1 MWVTHSSPLLI
12 TERVAGSSAFPVLGL
27 PWKVRKI
34 GESLPTKNR
43 EESHERPPLKTLAKE
58 HFERKA
64 KFKQK
69 RNHGSWLLRVSERVW
84 KWLRRVKE
92 TEFPSY
98 AIGFTQRSCPTNDIG
113 CQCFLN
119 YKKSESSLSQ
129 SGMVC
134 PAPPWNSRVQKF
146 LALSVSHSFCLSEE
160 KTLGERSYH
169 SCEGKQKLAEVKY
182 SRKLAKSHANPILKA
197 CHCYVTPVSFRR
209 WLVPHLSFPQLGA
222 LLLMALIP
230 SKFYPFFKYQF

>member
-1 MWVTHSSPLLI
+1 MVVGHTLESLVNYRAGGRQFSLSCAGSPLESEENRRKFANEKQRRI
-12 TERVAGSSAFPVLGL
+12 PRTPSFKNIGKRAF
-27 PWKVRKI
+27 WKKGQI
-34 GESLPTKNR
+34 QT
-43 EESHERPPLKTLAKE
+43 
-58 HFERKA
+58 
-64 KFKQK
+64 K
-69 RNHGSWLLRVSERVW
+69 RNHGSWLLRVSEWIW

-113 CQCFLN
+113 HQCFLN

-146 LALSVSHSFCLSEE
+146 LALSVSHSFCLSEQ
-160 KTLGERSYH
+160 KTLGERNYH

-182 SRKLAKSHANPILKA
+182 SRKLIKSHANPILKA
-197 CHCYVTPVSFRR
+197 CHCSVTPVSFRR
-209 WLVPHLSFPQLGA
+209 WLVPHLSFPNWKHYSWWL
-222 LLLMALIP
+222 
-230 SKFYPFFKYQF
+230 